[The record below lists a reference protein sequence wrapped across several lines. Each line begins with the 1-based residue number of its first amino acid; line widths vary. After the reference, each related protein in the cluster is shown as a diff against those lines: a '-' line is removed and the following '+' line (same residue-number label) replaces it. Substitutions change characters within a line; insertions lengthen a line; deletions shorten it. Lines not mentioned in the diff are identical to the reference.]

1 MDTQRA
7 AELQAVLEGVALP
20 ASRQELVDYV
30 RRQEGG
36 ERFRGELEALPDHE
50 YRSIDEVG
58 EELVHVQP
66 SSPVERSV
74 VPREESGEP
83 PGGDAYVDPGAES
96 GAVRPDWPEDHP
108 PQKVLEQ
115 QSALLKK
122 QQQQ

>member
-7 AELQAVLEGVALP
+7 AELQAVLEGVTLP

-30 RRQEGG
+30 RRQQGG
-36 ERFRGELEALPDHE
+36 ERFRGDLEALPDRE
-50 YRSIDEVG
+50 YRSIDEAG

-66 SSPVERSV
+66 ARPPERLTM
-74 VPREESGEP
+74 PREESGAP
-83 PGGDAYVDPGAES
+83 PGGDAYVDPDPEP

-108 PQKVLEQ
+108 PQKVLEE

-122 QQQQ
+122 QQGS